1 MPAMRPPV
9 STGLVAVVMLAT
21 AGVAFLYPWEPS
33 GGTEQTST
41 TVSTRGSRALDQR
54 PAAELPAETTLA
66 GALPLNHRP
75 IQGAASPL
83 PANHPPID
91 GTTSPHDGMRT
102 PVASSDEAPAITWQ
116 APTGWKTMPNP
127 NPMRIATYRPT
138 ADSELIVVRAGG
150 TTDANIQRWI
160 DQFDEPASTQR
171 ARRTVHGLG
180 VEVLEA
186 SGTYNGGGLTAGAPA
201 QPHPGWSLLGAVV
214 ETPGSSYFFKLLG
227 PSDQIQATRASF
239 DALIGSIRPL

>member
-1 MPAMRPPV
+1 VDPLTTTDP
-9 STGLVAVVMLAT
+9 
-21 AGVAFLYPWEPS
+21 
-33 GGTEQTST
+33 GG
-41 TVSTRGSRALDQR
+41 
-54 PAAELPAETTLA
+54 TTLA
-66 GALPLNHRP
+66 GALPIDHPP
-75 IQGAASPL
+75 IQGATGPL
-83 PANHPPID
+83 PPNHPPID
-91 GTTSPHDGMRT
+91 GTASPHDGMRM
-102 PVASSDEAPAITWQ
+102 PVASPDEAPAITWQ

-160 DQFDEPASTQR
+160 GQFDEPASTKR

-186 SGTYNGGGLTAGAPA
+186 SGTYSGGGMMGSAPA

-227 PSDQIQATRASF
+227 PSDQIQSTRASF